1 MWLARLYSKWRSGM
15 TPREKLTKTICLSAD
30 VTIVSAH
37 SILDAILAA
46 LPTLGFKIVP
56 VEATDRMLAN
66 IGIVHNNTPYCEIY
80 DAMLAAAPD
89 VLGDGK

>member
-1 MWLARLYSKWRSGM
+1 M

-46 LPTLGFKIVP
+46 LPTLGLKIVP
-56 VEATDRMLAN
+56 VEATDEMIQRVADHYFMSNKTIAL
-66 IGIVHNNTPYCEIY
+66 TY
-80 DAMLAAAPD
+80 DLLLTAAPD
-89 VLGDGK
+89 VLGEKS

>member
-1 MWLARLYSKWRSGM
+1 M
-15 TPREKLTKTICLSAD
+15 TPRKGLLRAICVALND
-30 VTIVSAH
+30 CTNPDGDPDWH
-37 SILDAILAA
+37 TEDAIAVLNAILVT

-80 DAMLAAAPD
+80 DAILAAAPD
-89 VLGDGK
+89 VLGEGK